1 MGKGKVESVRTIF
14 VLLVGSDLTP
24 RVRFEVTNNNKIRLY
39 IWVLQSQ
46 VHNNQ
51 PYGQDDVI
59 DFISSIETNLIN
71 HDITI

>member
-46 VHNNQ
+46 VHNN
-51 PYGQDDVI
+51 
-59 DFISSIETNLIN
+59 
-71 HDITI
+71 